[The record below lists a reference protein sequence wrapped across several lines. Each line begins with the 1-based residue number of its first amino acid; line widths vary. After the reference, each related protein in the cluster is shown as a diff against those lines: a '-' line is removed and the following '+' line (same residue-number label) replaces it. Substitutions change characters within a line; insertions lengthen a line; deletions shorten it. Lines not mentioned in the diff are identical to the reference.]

1 MHSKIL
7 VLIVIL
13 PIGMIVGSMIV
24 NAFYVI
30 CLILSQLDLIL

>member
-1 MHSKIL
+1 MIL

-13 PIGMIVGSMIV
+13 PFAMIVASMIV